1 MRAERDI
8 THAERSV
15 FAGLGMIG
23 MAGLSAFQGAN
34 VPEYRPMAY
43 IFSGLWL
50 GLVGVNFRMASKIAA
65 SYPDQLP
72 FQDVPVLNIEPM
84 PDTQVLA
91 RQIGLE
97 G

>member
-34 VPEYRPMAY
+34 VPEYRPMAG
-43 IFSGLWL
+43 IGGRELQDGIENSG
-50 GLVGVNFRMASKIAA
+50 I
-65 SYPDQLP
+65 
-72 FQDVPVLNIEPM
+72 VPGPITFPRRACVKH
-84 PDTQVLA
+84 
-91 RQIGLE
+91 
-97 G
+97 